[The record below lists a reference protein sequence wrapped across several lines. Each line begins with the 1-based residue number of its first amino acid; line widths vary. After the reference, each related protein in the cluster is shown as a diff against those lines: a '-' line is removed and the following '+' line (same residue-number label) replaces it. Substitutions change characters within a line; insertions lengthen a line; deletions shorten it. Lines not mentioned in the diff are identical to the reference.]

1 MSPSMKAVR
10 MHDYGGPE
18 VLTYE
23 RAPLPT
29 PAADEVLVRVRSAGV
44 NPFDWKVRQGDLK
57 STLAH
62 SMPLIPGWDL
72 SGVVEAVGRAVVE
85 FVPGDE
91 VYGMVDATRDGA
103 YAEYVTARA
112 RHLAPKPRSLG
123 HFGAAAVP
131 TAALT
136 AWQALFGVNGESRS
150 IGLGK
155 GQTILIHGGAGGV
168 GSFAVQLARW
178 RGARVVAT
186 SSAAHTRFVREL
198 GAQLVIDY
206 QEERFE
212 HVVSEVDAV
221 LDLVGGDTQ
230 ARSWGVLR
238 PGGVLSSTVS
248 PPSVAQAG
256 AHRVRAVMVNAQPNA
271 LELRELACLID
282 HGIVRVVV
290 SEVIPLSQARR
301 AHALSQSGHVR
312 GKIVLD
318 IAA

>member
-1 MSPSMKAVR
+1 MKAVR
-10 MHDYGGPE
+10 MHGYGGPE
-18 VLTYE
+18 VLAYE
-23 RAPLPT
+23 RAPMPT
-29 PAADEVLVRVRSAGV
+29 PAADEVLVQVRSAGV
-44 NPFDWKVRQGDLK
+44 NPFDWKVRQGHFQ
-57 STLAH
+57 STIAH
-62 SMPLIPGWDL
+62 TLPLIPGWDL

-112 RHLAPKPRSLG
+112 RLLAPKPRSLG
-123 HFGAAAVP
+123 YLGAAAVP
-131 TAALT
+131 TAGLT
-136 AWQALFGVNGESRS
+136 AWQALFGANGEPDS

-186 SSAAHTRFVREL
+186 ASAVHAGFVREL
-198 GAQLVIDY
+198 GADLVIDY
-206 QEERFE
+206 QKERFE
-212 HVVSEVDAV
+212 RFVSGVDAV

-238 PGGVLSSTVS
+238 PGGVLSSTIS
-248 PPSVAQAG
+248 PPSAAEAH

-282 HGIVRVVV
+282 HGVIRVVV
-290 SEVIPLSQARR
+290 SEIVPLSRARR

-318 IAA
+318 VAA